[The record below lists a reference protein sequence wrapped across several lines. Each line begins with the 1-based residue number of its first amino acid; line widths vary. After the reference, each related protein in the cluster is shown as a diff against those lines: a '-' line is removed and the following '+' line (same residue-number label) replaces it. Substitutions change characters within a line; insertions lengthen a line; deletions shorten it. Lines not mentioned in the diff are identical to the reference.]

1 MAEGDVVITQKP
13 KAPPEPPEKP
23 SADTGIELPVEQGVD
38 FSPPPEPEQRQL
50 ESPAQETQV
59 AAAPPPEDSPIIPWD
74 AIRVHLDSMANQPL
88 QQPPMQIQPQ
98 QLTPQLPRVDLSK
111 LAEKPEEAIQ
121 EYGQQLREQV
131 TREVTAMVRAEQTQ
145 RDRTAVINRVTSNFE
160 HGKNNFET
168 RVMADPAWNDPK
180 FKREITSMINTAM
193 DVVLRRNGDP
203 QASEAF
209 RNPDFFDGLIAV
221 AKQKAGYRGQARSFQ
236 PQGARVLGAK
246 QGLASSPSRTPIEP
260 ERSTYLQQWGVSQE
274 EFEENERL
282 GSKGW

>member
-1 MAEGDVVITQKP
+1 MADGDVVIAQK
-13 KAPPEPPEKP
+13 APEPPETP
-23 SADTGIELPVEQGVD
+23 SGDQGIELPVEQGIE
-38 FSPPPEPEQRQL
+38 FSSSTEPEQKPP
-50 ESPAQETQV
+50 EAPAPEPPPQTVV
-59 AAAPPPEDSPIIPWD
+59 APLPEDSTLIPWE
-74 AIRVHLDSMANQPL
+74 AIRAHLSSMAAQPI
-88 QQPPMQIQPQ
+88 QPPPMPIPQPM
-98 QLTPQLPRVDLSK
+98 PQPSNLPRVDLGK

-131 TREVTAMVRAEQTQ
+131 TREVTAMVRAEQIQ
-145 RDRTAVINRVTSNFE
+145 RDRATVINRVTSNFE
-160 HGKNNFET
+160 HGKNNFES
-168 RVMADPAWNDPK
+168 RVMTDPAWNDPR

-193 DVVLRRNGDP
+193 EVVLKPNGDP

-221 AKQKAGYRGQARSFQ
+221 AKQKAGYRGQAKSFQ

-246 QGLASSPSRTPIEP
+246 QGLASSPGRTPIEP
-260 ERSTYLQQWGVSQE
+260 ERSTYLQQWGISQE